1 MATVSYASSKGG
13 VGKTTSALLLA
24 GELVNAGSQV
34 AIIDADPNRPLQ
46 RWADL
51 GRVPEEIHLIS
62 EVDERNILDIV
73 DEMERRYPFVL
84 IDLEGSA
91 NMLVSYAISRSDL
104 VIIPLQGS
112 QLDLNEAGKAIGLVR
127 RQEQAFRR
135 SIPYRVLLTRT
146 SAAIRPATLR
156 HIEAELDRNEI
167 PTFRT
172 MLFERDAFRA
182 PFSFGGTLRNLPD
195 GSVRRPDAAYEN
207 AEAYAQEVVDVLKSA
222 SNQGEAA

>member
-1 MATVSYASSKGG
+1 MATIAFASSKGG
-13 VGKTTSALLLA
+13 VGKTTAALLLA
-24 GELVNAGSQV
+24 GELVHAGSEV
-34 AIIDADPNRPLQ
+34 AIVDADPNKPLQ

-51 GRVPEEIHLIS
+51 GRVPSAIHLIS
-62 EVDERNILDIV
+62 EVDERNILDVV
-73 DEMERRYPFVL
+73 DETERRFPFVL

-135 SIPYRVLLTRT
+135 RIPYRVLLTRT

-156 HIEAELDRNEI
+156 HIEAELAQNDI
-167 PTFRT
+167 PVLRAAL
-172 MLFERDAFRA
+172 MERDAFRA
-182 PFSFGGTLRNLPD
+182 PFSFGGTLRSLPD
-195 GSVRRPDAAYEN
+195 GSVRRPDAAYDN
-207 AEAYAQEVVDVLKSA
+207 AEAYAQEVIDALKAEA
-222 SNQGEAA
+222 SVGEVA